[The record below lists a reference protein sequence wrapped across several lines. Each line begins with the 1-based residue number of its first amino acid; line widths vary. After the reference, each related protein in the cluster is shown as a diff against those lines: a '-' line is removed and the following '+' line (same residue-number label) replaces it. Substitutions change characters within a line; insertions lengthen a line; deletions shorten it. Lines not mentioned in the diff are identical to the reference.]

1 MSVSKIIIHPYFFT
15 DDDDEQQL
23 HRLYLNSE
31 VERLLQSALKEAA
44 STVLME
50 ITSPIIYVNKKLA
63 ASKVLL
69 CK

>member
-1 MSVSKIIIHPYFFT
+1 MRVSKIIIHPYFFI

-50 ITSPIIYVNKKLA
+50 TTSPIIYVNKKLA

-69 CK
+69 CE